1 METVLPW
8 EDFLAVIEPHYP
20 KPGNSRPPIP
30 LPVMLRIYFM
40 QQWFGLSDPAA
51 EEFLIDVESVRRF
64 AGVDARCVP
73 DETTIC
79 KFRHRL
85 QKYNRT
91 QQLFALSTA
100 HLTRKGLI
108 LEKGSIVDATII
120 HAPSS
125 TKNKER
131 KRDPEMTSTKKG
143 NTWHFGMKAHV
154 GTDTQGSV
162 YSVEVTTVSTG
173 KKSVSMGIRPLSLLQ
188 NS

>member
-1 METVLPW
+1 MLEEMEAVLPW
-8 EDFLAVIEPHYP
+8 ADFQAIIEPHYP
-20 KPGNSRPPIP
+20 KRGNGRPPIP

-51 EEFLIDVESVRRF
+51 EEFLMDVEPARRF
-64 AGVDARCVP
+64 AGVDVRRVP
-73 DETTIC
+73 DETTIG

-85 QKYNRT
+85 QKHDLT

-100 HLTRKGLI
+100 HLTRRGLI
-108 LEKGSIVDATII
+108 LKKGSIVDATII

-154 GTDTQGSV
+154 GTDTHMCILWRSP
-162 YSVEVTTVSTG
+162 
-173 KKSVSMGIRPLSLLQ
+173 RPPLMIQ
-188 NS
+188 P